1 MVNHC
6 AQCGVELAAQST
18 MCANCGA
25 TRSTA
30 AGSPAPGGQSTAK
43 GVGGMSNPYR
53 NHAIATASVA
63 ILVVATLMYLDMR
76 PGRKAAWIGYAAI
89 LWWQVLAP
97 IMVGALVVA
106 ISGATAPPWL
116 TNARAWLDRRGAV
129 SIGSTGKLDRFFARP
144 VLWVYERLRQR
155 ADAVPEL
162 VLRTGAQA
170 AAVAFAVCFAFLIV
184 CGFIALVY
192 VAVVI
197 ALIGAVL
204 WFVAAVMAP
213 EALRTSGSGGREPS
227 SASGSARES
236 VTYRGTN
243 AFNEEVVG
251 RTDADGN
258 IISGTNFLNEE
269 RTGRIDDDGNLYEGT
284 NWLNEEKIGRIDADG
299 NVFSGTNAFNET
311 KVGRIDSD
319 GNILEGSNWFTERKI
334 GRVER
339 RS

>member
-6 AQCGVELAAQST
+6 AQCGKELAAQSAT
-18 MCANCGA
+18 CANCGA
-25 TRSTA
+25 TRFTA
-30 AGSPAPGGQSTAK
+30 TGSPASGEQAAATGIGGT
-43 GVGGMSNPYR
+43 SNPYR
-53 NHAIATASVA
+53 NHAIATVSVA

-97 IMVGALVVA
+97 IMVGALVIA

-116 TNARAWLDRRGAV
+116 TNARAWLDRRGAT
-129 SIGSTGKLDRFFARP
+129 SIGSTGKFDRFFARP

-192 VAVVI
+192 VAVVV

-204 WFVAAVMAP
+204 WFVAAVIAP

-243 AFNEEVVG
+243 AFTEELVG

-258 IISGTNFLNEE
+258 IIRGTNFLNEE
-269 RTGRIDDDGNLYEGT
+269 RTGRIDGDGNLYEGT
-284 NWLNEEKIGRIDADG
+284 NWLNEERIGRIDADG

-311 KVGRIDSD
+311 KVGRINSD
-319 GNILEGSNWFTERKI
+319 GNILEGSNWFNERKI